1 MAFGPEGNT
10 LYFTRNNYT
19 NRDLQRDEEGTN
31 HLKMYKSEL
40 RGGEWTEAEELPFNN
55 ENYSV
60 GQPALSPDGRFLFF
74 VSDMPGS
81 IGGTDIFMLEIM
93 EDGTYSQPMN
103 LGPQI
108 NTSGR
113 EMFPYITEE
122 KMYFASDGH
131 LGLGGLD
138 VFETDLSADGFG
150 PVMNLGSP
158 LNSKKDDFAYIVK
171 ESANRGYFSSNRDG
185 GKGDDDVYSFQRLEE
200 PCIQT
205 VKGTVV
211 RKANAQPIVDVNV
224 SLYDSEGE
232 LLGNIVTDPYG
243 AFRFDMELECELEY
257 LIKIDKEGFL
267 PNEEKFTTTDVK
279 DFENNVPLEI
289 TKELNKLIVEE
300 NGVLKIKIDNIYFN
314 LNKADIRPDAA
325 QELNKIVEVMKEYPK
340 MVIKFEA
347 HTDSRG
353 SDG

>member
-1 MAFGPEGNT
+1 MI
-10 LYFTRNNYT
+10 
-19 NRDLQRDEEGTN
+19 
-31 HLKMYKSEL
+31 LK
-40 RGGEWTEAEELPFNN
+40 
-55 ENYSV
+55 
-60 GQPALSPDGRFLFF
+60 
-74 VSDMPGS
+74 
-81 IGGTDIFMLEIM
+81 
-93 EDGTYSQPMN
+93 
-103 LGPQI
+103 
-108 NTSGR
+108 
-113 EMFPYITEE
+113 E

-171 ESANRGYFSSNRDG
+171 ESANRGYFSSSRDG

-232 LLGNIVTDPYG
+232 LLGNTVTDPYG

-340 MVIKFEA
+340 MVIKIEA

-353 SDG
+353 SDGYNERLSDRRAKSTADYIISQGIEADRIQSAIGYGEQVLLNECKNGVRCSNEKHDVNRRSEFIIVKLDL